1 MTSTAT
7 KSSTD
12 AFWNVR
18 ATQEPDLTKVNI
30 SDTVQRDHELQFIFE
45 HLNATMRMVEIGC
58 GNGYVTQQL
67 RTRVAHVDGFDY
79 AENMVE
85 RARQAYGE
93 TNNRFFHDSVLDP
106 KNVGS
111 DYDAALC
118 VRVLINVRDLEEQ
131 KTAVRNMAGMLRK
144 GGRLIFI
151 EGFRD
156 GFDAINATRTAIGL
170 PAANPAAINFYSY
183 VADLMPEILEHF
195 HIEQTW
201 HSGMFD
207 FLTRIVYPQI
217 DGADNAM
224 EPGEFH
230 LKVESLVRT
239 NTLPDLAQYARLRGF
254 SLARK

>member
-18 ATQEPDLTKVNI
+18 AKQEADLTKVNI
-30 SDTVQRDHELQFIFE
+30 SDTVQRDHELQFVFK
-45 HLNATMRMVEIGC
+45 HLNPTMRMVEIGC

-67 RTRVAHVDGFDY
+67 RSRVAHVDGFDY
-79 AENMVE
+79 AENMIE
-85 RARQAYGE
+85 RAREAYGE
-93 TNNRFFHDSVLDP
+93 TNNRFFHDSVLAP

-111 DYDAALC
+111 DYDAGLC

-131 KTAVRNMAGMLRK
+131 KTAVRNMAGMIRK

-156 GFDAINATRTAIGL
+156 GFDAINEARAAVGL
-170 PAANPAAINFYSY
+170 APANPAKINFYSY
-183 VADLMPEILEHF
+183 VSELMPEILEHF
-195 HIEQTW
+195 QIEQTW
-201 HSGMFD
+201 HTGLFD
-207 FLTRIVYPQI
+207 YLTRVVYPQLV
-217 DGADNAM
+217 GADNAM

-230 LKVESLVRT
+230 LKIEPLVRA
-239 NTLPDLAQYARLRGF
+239 NTMPDLANYARLRGF
-254 SLARK
+254 ALVRK